1 MQDAITTKHRSLL
14 LCLDLERDSTRLA
27 RFAAEFAAEGR
38 RSVYVLCVETRRTDA
53 QRLEKV
59 QAALA
64 KLVTTSLPDTAV
76 ASIDV
81 VPAEVAEDA
90 ILAYAASRPVD
101 MIVLGH
107 RQDEVASI
115 HVGSTT
121 KAVVSLS
128 PIPVLVM
135 PLRET

>member
-1 MQDAITTKHRSLL
+1 MPDSSPQAQPSLL

-27 RFAAEFAAEGR
+27 RFAAQFAAESGR
-38 RSVYVLCVETRRTDA
+38 CVYVLCVETRDTDA
-53 QRLEKV
+53 KRLQKI
-59 QAALA
+59 QAALE
-64 KLVTTSLPDTAV
+64 KLVASALPEAAVVSVEAV
-76 ASIDV
+76 A
-81 VPAEVAEDA
+81 AEVAEDA
-90 ILAYAASRPVD
+90 ILDYAAQRPVE

-107 RQDEVASI
+107 RQDSVASI

-135 PLRET
+135 PLREE